1 MTTNRKGKGNA
12 PRGMILLARGNRI
25 LEETVRDQIC
35 RDPDKERPK
44 MLDVKL
50 CDFDDVSYNIK
61 IDGAGSSGDS
71 PAPMLVSIN
80 CPAYHDIKDKG
91 ADKAIANVF
100 GDHCDILHDTNG
112 MDVSLSFDFSKLTTD
127 EKEQDAL
134 VKKLSMFKFTLL
146 SGPFREYF
154 ADLNEGKN
162 SGDSFQFDL
171 RNDTT
176 IYIKPA
182 KDRVTIVYAVDFQ
195 NKVDKV
201 LARVF
206 MQELCDAR
214 KRVRTAPPFKWS
226 VAPPGE
232 LESMGCTENPG
243 ILGYASITVM
253 ASHVSNPEK
262 TDDVISALIN
272 FRTFIQY
279 HLKCAKSF
287 FHSRMRKRC
296 SDLLKILNRAKVKFG
311 ETKKKTKTGKTFK
324 RN

>member
-1 MTTNRKGKGNA
+1 MANSRKGKGNA

-35 RDPDKERPK
+35 RDPDESRPK

-61 IDGAGSSGDS
+61 IDGADRDT
-71 PAPMLVSIN
+71 PAPMVVSIS
-80 CPAYHDIKDKG
+80 CPAYLDIKDKG
-91 ADKAIANVF
+91 ADTAIAAAF
-100 GDHCDILHDTNG
+100 ADHCTIMDEPAAG
-112 MDVSLSFDFSKLTTD
+112 MDVSLEFNWDTLTTD
-127 EKEQDAL
+127 AKEQEAL
-134 VKKLSMFKFTLL
+134 VQRLSMFKFHLL
-146 SGPFREYF
+146 SGPFRTYF
-154 ADLNEGKN
+154 DAMTEGKAETEP
-162 SGDSFQFDL
+162 SKFDL
-171 RNDTT
+171 RSDTT
-176 IYIKPA
+176 VYMKPA
-182 KDRVTIVYAVDFQ
+182 ADRVTVIFAIDFQ

-226 VAPPGE
+226 VPPPGE
-232 LESMGCTENPG
+232 LQSMGCTENPG

-253 ASHVSNPEK
+253 ASHVSTADRTN
-262 TDDVISALIN
+262 DVISALIN

-311 ETKKKTKTGKTFK
+311 ETSKKTKSGKTFK